1 MKIYKYIGVA
11 LMVLS
16 LGACKTDDLERD
28 IDALKDRV
36 TAMEAKVDRL
46 NESMNMI
53 RVALDGNKTIQ
64 SYTENEDGSYTLTLS
79 DGNTITLTQ
88 GKIGATDVYQEVSIS
103 TDGNWVIGGVETE
116 HRALAVDGEPGVTPQ
131 FRLTMESEG
140 KYYWEVSYDGELT
153 WEEVKSQQGTRVYA
167 SASGS
172 SSVAGPIASAAP
184 NATGDKFEIT
194 LTGRDTKYEI
204 PIVSGL
210 ACAIT
215 EPALEDGF
223 WIVPTNI
230 GATTPIDLKG
240 EAVLI
245 SAPEGWTVTASIDN
259 SNPTTLSVTPPNQD
273 GAEGIITLQVNK
285 GVYWAIDQIKVRSK
299 KVITSWYQEFLAGA
313 EIVVNDVTI
322 KKGSADNKVVING
335 EEVDLT
341 VDLIDTDNAEITA
354 DGLYFIGAGL
364 NVTYKNSQ
372 NKNKVLINDSPTG
385 EKPVVTCMN
394 TITLNGTSLICK
406 NVALKLNEN
415 ATYRF
420 LTINANNAPYVAF
433 DGCNLEVP
441 STATQNAFCYAST
454 AVAINSFTLHKSKIK
469 IDKLTEYNIIS
480 VGKDNFVNFNS
491 ISVENTI
498 FYGNNAST
506 FKLFGVNNS
515 NGTKAGI
522 GSLVLYNNTFI
533 NVHYHTAGLVN
544 GDISS
549 LKVEKN
555 IIFADNNTNS
565 VTIFRKR
572 GGAGSMDSGVDFSN
586 DPIVAVDG
594 GSLVDNIGYINFVNN
609 DGDPCYLKLWQ
620 GDIPPLENAKPI
632 QKLTESPFEFLDK
645 STGTYVLK
653 PKYQGYGATIE

>member
-116 HRALAVDGEPGVTPQ
+116 HRAVAVDGEPGVTPQ

-153 WEEVKSQQGTRVYA
+153 WEEVKNQQGTRVYA

-194 LTGRDTKYEI
+194 LTGSGTKYEI

-223 WIVPTNI
+223 WIVPTNT
-230 GATTPIDLKG
+230 GATTLIDLKG

-259 SNPTTLSVTPPNQD
+259 SNPITLSVTPPNQD

-299 KVITSWYQEFLAGA
+299 KVITSWKAEYEQGGFYIGDELVNSETYPTLANSGNLIENGGTITKSGVHFIKGGA
-313 EIVVNDVTI
+313 TITISSILEISGNEALVIVGDDPNNPPTVTFTG
-322 KKGSADNKVVING
+322 KNSYLRAGTQNLLCKNVKFVRDGMYLFHANKGSNVNKVIFEQCKIELKNNFASSNATASEPSVIH
-335 EEVDLT
+335 DFQFL
-341 VDLIDTDNAEITA
+341 
-354 DGLYFIGAGL
+354 
-364 NVTYKNSQ
+364 
-372 NKNKVLINDSPTG
+372 KNKVKFLGALSSGDIPACNFFYSTG
-385 EKPVVTCMN
+385 GQTVGNANISNNIFYSQSEGTRVRGQFFVVIGTAETTIKLENN
-394 TITLNGTSLICK
+394 TFCNYIQNSQGIKAKLTGDWSVRYNIFYSNISATTYNTSYLICALEGSTFPASNDAFES
-406 NVALKLNEN
+406 NVAYNAVEEN
-415 ATYRF
+415 ATAWNVFHGDSMKPSGDY
-420 LTINANNAPYVAF
+420 NA
-433 DGCNLEVP
+433 
-441 STATQNAFCYAST
+441 
-454 AVAINSFTLHKSKIK
+454 KIPQEEESPLQIVDWEK
-469 IDKLTEYNIIS
+469 GE
-480 VGKDNFVNFNS
+480 FV
-491 ISVENTI
+491 
-498 FYGNNAST
+498 
-506 FKLFGVNNS
+506 
-515 NGTKAGI
+515 
-522 GSLVLYNNTFI
+522 
-533 NVHYHTAGLVN
+533 
-544 GDISS
+544 S
-549 LKVEKN
+549 LK
-555 IIFADNNTNS
+555 A
-565 VTIFRKR
+565 
-572 GGAGSMDSGVDFSN
+572 
-586 DPIVAVDG
+586 
-594 GSLVDNIGYINFVNN
+594 
-609 DGDPCYLKLWQ
+609 
-620 GDIPPLENAKPI
+620 
-632 QKLTESPFEFLDK
+632 
-645 STGTYVLK
+645 
-653 PKYQGYGATIE
+653 GYGATIE

>member
-1 MKIYKYIGVA
+1 MKIYKYISVA
-11 LMVLS
+11 LMVLA

-194 LTGRDTKYEI
+194 LTGSDTKYEI

-215 EPALEDGF
+215 KPNPEDMENGY
-223 WIVPTNI
+223 WIVPTNT
-230 GATTPIDLKG
+230 GATTSIDLKG

-273 GAEGIITLQVNK
+273 EAEGIITLQVNK

-322 KKGSADNKVVING
+322 KKGSADDKVLINK
-335 EEVDLT
+335 EEVDLK
-341 VDLIDTDNAEITA
+341 VRLISDDNAEIA
-354 DGLYFIGAGL
+354 EDGLYFIGAGL
-364 NVTYKNSQ
+364 NVTYSNEGTG
-372 NKNKVLINDSPTG
+372 NKILINDSPTG
-385 EKPVVTCMN
+385 AKPVVTCN
-394 TITLNGTSLICK
+394 TIFLDGNSFVCK
-406 NVALKLNEN
+406 NVDLIAKDVINDSKTNPFLIINNQN
-415 ATYRF
+415 AR
-420 LTINANNAPYVAF
+420 YVAF
-433 DGCNLEVP
+433 DGCYLKILAKANQSMFLNTEGIVMESFSFCNSKMEVGRTGTYRILNMETDNLVTFPKVHVENSV
-441 STATQNAFCYAST
+441 FYAS
-454 AVAINSFTLHKSKIK
+454 ADAGNS
-469 IDKLTEYNIIS
+469 N
-480 VGKDNFVNFNS
+480 
-491 ISVENTI
+491 
-498 FYGNNAST
+498 
-506 FKLFGVNNS
+506 FKLVYVKNS
-515 NGTKAGI
+515 NPTNAGI
-522 GSLVLYNNTFI
+522 TSFILRNTTFI
-533 NVHYHTAGLVN
+533 NTHYLGQGIVS
-544 GDISS
+544 GDISEMI
-549 LKVEKN
+549 VENN
-555 IIFADNNTNS
+555 IIYADNNNNN
-565 VTIFRKR
+565 VTVFRRR
-572 GGAGSMDSGVDFSN
+572 GGGSFSGT
-586 DPIVAVDG
+586 
-594 GSLVDNIGYINFVNN
+594 SLESESGNIVDNIGYIEGTFNFN
-609 DGDPCYLKLWQ
+609 LWQ
-620 GDIPPLENAKPI
+620 GNPPLENAEKI
-632 QKLTESPFEFLDK
+632 QKLDASPFKSLDK
-645 STGTYVLK
+645 LTGTYVLK
-653 PKYQGYGATIE
+653 PEYQGYGAAIE

>member
-88 GKIGATDVYQEVSIS
+88 GKTGATDVYQEVSIS

-184 NATGDKFEIT
+184 NATEDKFEIT
-194 LTGRDTKYEI
+194 LTGSGTKYEI

-210 ACAIT
+210 ACDIK
-215 EPALEDGF
+215 EPALKDGF
-223 WIVPTNI
+223 WIVPTNT

-259 SNPTTLSVTPPNQD
+259 STTLSVTPPNQN

-313 EIVVNDVTI
+313 EIGVNDVTI
-322 KKGSADNKVVING
+322 KKGSADNKVVINK
-335 EEVDLT
+335 EEVDLK
-341 VDLIDTDNAEITA
+341 VRLISDDNAEIA
-354 DGLYFIGAGL
+354 EDGLYFIEAGL
-364 NVTYKNSQ
+364 NVTYSNEGTG
-372 NKNKVLINDSPTG
+372 NKILINDSPTG
-385 EKPVVTCMN
+385 AKPVVTCSN
-394 TITLNGTSLICK
+394 TMKLNGTNLVCK
-406 NVALKLNEN
+406 NIALISPVSEK
-415 ATYRF
+415 F
-420 LTINANNAPYVAF
+420 LTIETANAPFVAF
-433 DGCNLEVP
+433 DGCNLRIP
-441 STATQNAFCYAST
+441 SNATQNSFLNTTGIVMDSFSFC
-454 AVAINSFTLHKSKIK
+454 NSKMIVDRTGTYRILNIGSGSDIFFPNVKI
-469 IDKLTEYNIIS
+469 E
-480 VGKDNFVNFNS
+480 NS
-491 ISVENTI
+491 IFSSAGNT
-498 FYGNNAST
+498 A
-506 FKLFGVNNS
+506 FKLLYVPDASS
-515 NGTKAGI
+515 NVGI
-522 GSLVLYNNTFI
+522 KSLVMRYTTFI
-533 NVHYHTAGLVN
+533 NLHYMAAGFIN
-544 GDISS
+544 GDISQIDMENNLIYS
-549 LKVEKN
+549 GNNEDKN
-555 IIFADNNTNS
+555 
-565 VTIFRKR
+565 VTVFRKR
-572 GGAGSMDSGVDFSN
+572 GNPKDAFDGNGKGSIKNNKGYVSGGKSLTSWFGGVS
-586 DPIVAVDG
+586 PISKESSEEFDQLDA
-594 GSLVDNIGYINFVNN
+594 
-609 DGDPCYLKLWQ
+609 
-620 GDIPPLENAKPI
+620 
-632 QKLTESPFEFLDK
+632 SPFESLEE

-653 PKYQGYGATIE
+653 PKYQGYGATIK

>member
-88 GKIGATDVYQEVSIS
+88 GEKGATDVYQEVSIS

-116 HRALAVDGEPGVTPQ
+116 HRAVAVDGEPGVTPQ

-140 KYYWEVSYDGELT
+140 KYYWEVSYDGKLT

-184 NATGDKFEIT
+184 NATEDKFEIT
-194 LTGRDTKYEI
+194 LTGSGTKYEI
-204 PIVSGL
+204 PIVSDL
-210 ACAIT
+210 ACDIK
-215 EPALEDGF
+215 EPNPEDMENGY
-223 WIVPTNI
+223 WIVPTNT
-230 GATTPIDLKG
+230 GATTSIDLKG

-245 SAPEGWTVTASIDN
+245 SAPEGWTVTAEIGN
-259 SNPTTLSVTPPNQD
+259 GTLTIIPPAQD

-313 EIVVNDVTI
+313 EIVVNDVKI

-335 EEVDLT
+335 KEVDLT

-354 DGLYFIGAGL
+354 DGLYFIEAGL
-364 NVTYKNSQ
+364 DVAYSNTGTG
-372 NKNKVLINDSPTG
+372 NKILINDSPTG
-385 EKPVVTCMN
+385 EKPVVTCSN
-394 TITLNGTSLICK
+394 SIKLNGTSLVCK
-406 NVALKLNEN
+406 NVALVSPISNK
-415 ATYRF
+415 F
-420 LTINANNAPYVAF
+420 LEITDNNAPYVAF
-433 DGCNLEVP
+433 DGCNFEVP
-441 STATQNAFCYAST
+441 STATQN
-454 AVAINSFTLHKSKIK
+454 SFLNTLGI
-469 IDKLTEYNIIS
+469 
-480 VGKDNFVNFNS
+480 VMDNFSFCNSKMIIERTGTYRILNIGSGSDIIFPNVKIENS
-491 ISVENTI
+491 IFSSVDNKD
-498 FYGNNAST
+498 
-506 FKLFGVNNS
+506 FKLLYVPDASS
-515 NGTKAGI
+515 NVGI
-522 GSLVLYNNTFI
+522 KSLVLCYTTFI
-533 NVHYHTAGLVN
+533 NLHYKAAGFIN
-544 GDISS
+544 GDIF
-549 LKVEKN
+549 KMIVTNN
-555 IIFADNNTNS
+555 IIYADNNTTN
-565 VTIFRKR
+565 VTVFRRR
-572 GGAGSMDSGVDFSN
+572 GNLSDAFDGNGKGSIKNNKGYVSGGKSLTSWFGGVS
-586 DPIVAVDG
+586 PISKESSEEFDQLDA
-594 GSLVDNIGYINFVNN
+594 
-609 DGDPCYLKLWQ
+609 
-620 GDIPPLENAKPI
+620 
-632 QKLTESPFEFLDK
+632 SPFKTFNT

-653 PKYQGYGATIE
+653 PEYQGYGATIE

>member
-64 SYTENEDGSYTLTLS
+64 SYTENEDESYTLTLS

-194 LTGRDTKYEI
+194 LTSNGTKYEI

-215 EPALEDGF
+215 KPNPEDMENGY
-223 WIVPTNI
+223 WIVPTNT
-230 GATTPIDLKG
+230 GATTSIDLKG

-245 SAPEGWTVTASIDN
+245 SAPEGWTVTASIDHF
-259 SNPTTLSVTPPNQD
+259 NPTTLSVTPPNQD
-273 GAEGIITLQVNK
+273 EAEGVIILQVNK

-299 KVITSWYQEFLAGA
+299 KVITSWKAEYEQGGFYIGNELVNSETYPTLANEGNLIEDGGTISNSGVHFIKGGA
-313 EIVVNDVTI
+313 NISISSILTTNGNYPLVIVGDDPNNPPTVTFS
-322 KKGSADNKVVING
+322 G
-335 EEVDLT
+335 
-341 VDLIDTDNAEITA
+341 
-354 DGLYFIGAGL
+354 GAL
-364 NVTYKNSQ
+364 LRAI
-372 NKNKVLINDSPTG
+372 NKNL
-385 EKPVVTCMN
+385 
-394 TITLNGTSLICK
+394 LCK
-406 NVALKLNEN
+406 NVKLVREGSYLFHVN
-415 ATYRF
+415 T
-420 LTINANNAPYVAF
+420 NANVDKVIFDQCEMELNTSFAYTSSTTTGEIRDFQFVNNKVRF
-433 DGCNLEVP
+433 DGAAKPVKE
-441 STATQNAFCYAST
+441 
-454 AVAINSFTLHKSKIK
+454 
-469 IDKLTEYNIIS
+469 S
-480 VGKDNFVNFNS
+480 VNFVSFGTKMK
-491 ISVENTI
+491 ISNANISNNI
-498 FYGNNAST
+498 FYS
-506 FKLFGVNNS
+506 KS
-515 NGTKAGI
+515 NDTGAAGQFFTVAETTI
-522 GSLVLYNNTFI
+522 
-533 NVHYHTAGLVN
+533 
-544 GDISS
+544 
-549 LKVEKN
+549 KVEKN
-555 IIFADNNTNS
+555 TFCNYIQNGQGIKAKLTGKWSVQYNIFYSEMNFDSFEYDTDKIIKNTSYLIYALADSEFPASFEPN
-565 VTIFRKR
+565 
-572 GGAGSMDSGVDFSN
+572 
-586 DPIVAVDG
+586 VAYNAVE
-594 GSLVDNIGYINFVNN
+594 
-609 DGDPCYLKLWQ
+609 
-620 GDIPPLENAKPI
+620 ENATVWNVFTTSSMKPSGDYNARI
-632 QKLTESPFEFLDK
+632 PQEEESPLQIVDWEKGEFV
-645 STGTYVLK
+645 SLK
-653 PKYQGYGATIE
+653 AGYGAAIE

>member
-11 LMVLS
+11 LMVLA

-88 GKIGATDVYQEVSIS
+88 GKIGTIDEYQEVSIS
-103 TDGNWVIGGVETE
+103 SNGNWVIGGVETK
-116 HRALAVDGEPGVTPQ
+116 HHAVAADGEPGVTPQ
-131 FRLTMESEG
+131 FRLAMESEG

-153 WEEVKSQQGTRVYA
+153 WEEVKNQQGTRVYA

-215 EPALEDGF
+215 DPNPENMENGY
-223 WIVPTNI
+223 WIVPTNT
-230 GATTPIDLKG
+230 GATTSIDLKG

-273 GAEGIITLQVNK
+273 GVEGIITLQVNK

-322 KKGSADNKVVING
+322 KKGSADDKVLIN
-335 EEVDLT
+335 EKEVDLK
-341 VDLIDTDNAEITA
+341 VSLISDDNAEIA
-354 DGLYFIGAGL
+354 EDGLYFIGAGL

-385 EKPVVTCMN
+385 EKPVVTCTN

-420 LTINANNAPYVAF
+420 LTINTNNAPYVAF

-469 IDKLTEYNIIS
+469 IDKSTEYNIIS

-506 FKLFGVNNS
+506 FKLFGVNNG
-515 NGTKAGI
+515 NTTNAGI
-522 GSLVLYNNTFI
+522 GSLVLRNTTFL
-533 NVHYHTAGLVN
+533 NMHYAGYGIVN
-544 GDISS
+544 GDISTMIV
-549 LKVEKN
+549 KNN
-555 IIFADNNTNS
+555 IIYADNNNNN
-565 VTIFRKR
+565 VTVFRKR
-572 GGAGSMDSGVDFSN
+572 GNSSASLQATDGE
-586 DPIVAVDG
+586 VAY
-594 GSLVDNIGYINFVNN
+594 NIGYII
-609 DGDPCYLKLWQ
+609 GDFYLNLWQ
-620 GDIPPLENAKPI
+620 GDTPPLENAEKI
-632 QKLTESPFEFLDK
+632 QKLDASPFESLDK

-653 PKYQGYGATIE
+653 PEYQGYGAAIE

>member
-28 IDALKDRV
+28 IDALKDRI

-88 GKIGATDVYQEVSIS
+88 GEIGATDVYQEVSIS
-103 TDGNWVIGGVETE
+103 SNGNWVIGGVETE
-116 HRALAVDGEPGVTPQ
+116 HRAVAADGEPGVTPK
-131 FRLTMESEG
+131 FRLAMESEG

-184 NATGDKFEIT
+184 NVTGDKFEIT
-194 LTGRDTKYEI
+194 LTSNGTKYEI

-223 WIVPTNI
+223 WIVPTNT
-230 GATTPIDLKG
+230 GETTPIDLKG

-299 KVITSWYQEFLAGA
+299 KVITSWKAEYEQGGFYIGNELVNSETYPTLANDGNLIENGGTILKSGVHFIAGGA
-313 EIVVNDVTI
+313 NISISSNLTTTEAPLVIVGDDPN
-322 KKGSADNKVVING
+322 N
-335 EEVDLT
+335 
-341 VDLIDTDNAEITA
+341 
-354 DGLYFIGAGL
+354 
-364 NVTYKNSQ
+364 
-372 NKNKVLINDSPTG
+372 P
-385 EKPVVTCMN
+385 P
-394 TITLNGTSLICK
+394 TITLGGYFLSSENLLCK
-406 NVALKLNEN
+406 NVKLVRTGKYMFNVNNDVNKVIFDQCEIELSGSFGYSTN
-415 ATYRF
+415 SY
-420 LTINANNAPYVAF
+420 TIVDFQFVNNKVKFTETA
-433 DGCNLEVP
+433 GNL
-441 STATQNAFCYAST
+441 A
-454 AVAINSFTLHKSKIK
+454 
-469 IDKLTEYNIIS
+469 
-480 VGKDNFVNFNS
+480 GGMNFVNFANVKITNAN
-491 ISVENTI
+491 ISNNI
-498 FYGNNAST
+498 FYSKSDDTSARGQFFTVKETAI
-506 FKLFGVNNS
+506 KLE
-515 NGTKAGI
+515 
-522 GSLVLYNNTFI
+522 NNTFCNYI
-533 NVHYHTAGLVN
+533 QNPQGIKAKLT
-544 GDISS
+544 GDWSVRYNIFYSNISVAS
-549 LKVEKN
+549 
-555 IIFADNNTNS
+555 NNTAYL
-565 VTIFRKR
+565 IW
-572 GGAGSMDSGVDFSN
+572 ALEGSTFPASN
-586 DPIVAVDG
+586 DAFESNVAYNAVE
-594 GSLVDNIGYINFVNN
+594 
-609 DGDPCYLKLWQ
+609 
-620 GDIPPLENAKPI
+620 ENATVWNVFYFSTSSGTSSEIPDGYDLKSRIP
-632 QKLTESPFEFLDK
+632 QEEESPLQIVDWENGKFVSSK
-645 STGTYVLK
+645 A
-653 PKYQGYGATIE
+653 GYGATIE

>member
-11 LMVLS
+11 LMVLA

-64 SYTENEDGSYTLTLS
+64 NYTENEDGSYTLTLS

-88 GKIGATDVYQEVSIS
+88 GKIGTIDEYQEVSIS
-103 TDGNWVIGGVETE
+103 SNGNWVIGGVETK
-116 HRALAVDGEPGVTPQ
+116 HHAVAADGEPGVTPQ
-131 FRLTMESEG
+131 FRLAMESEG

-153 WEEVKSQQGTRVYA
+153 WEEVKNQQGTRVYA

-215 EPALEDGF
+215 EPTLEEGF
-223 WIVPTNI
+223 WIVSTNT
-230 GATTPIDLKG
+230 GATTSIDLKG

-322 KKGSADNKVVING
+322 KKGSADDKVLINE

-341 VDLIDTDNAEITA
+341 VTSITTGNNTGITA
-354 DGLYFIGAGL
+354 DGLYFIEAGL
-364 NVTYKNSQ
+364 DVAYSNTGTG
-372 NKNKVLINDSPTG
+372 NKILINDSPTG
-385 EKPVVTCMN
+385 VKPVVTCSN
-394 TITLNGTSLICK
+394 SIKLNGTSLVCK
-406 NVALKLNEN
+406 NVALVSPISNK
-415 ATYRF
+415 F
-420 LTINANNAPYVAF
+420 LEITDNNAPYVAF
-433 DGCNLEVP
+433 DGCNFEVP
-441 STATQNAFCYAST
+441 STATQN
-454 AVAINSFTLHKSKIK
+454 SFLNTLGI
-469 IDKLTEYNIIS
+469 
-480 VGKDNFVNFNS
+480 VMDNFSFCNSKMIIERTGTYRILNIGSGSDIIFPNVKIENS
-491 ISVENTI
+491 IFSSVDNKD
-498 FYGNNAST
+498 
-506 FKLFGVNNS
+506 FKLLYVPDASS
-515 NGTKAGI
+515 NVGI
-522 GSLVLYNNTFI
+522 KSLVLCYTTFI
-533 NVHYHTAGLVN
+533 NLHYKAAGFIN
-544 GDISS
+544 GDIF
-549 LKVEKN
+549 KMIVTNN
-555 IIFADNNTNS
+555 IIYADNNTTN
-565 VTIFRKR
+565 VTVFRRR
-572 GGAGSMDSGVDFSN
+572 GNLSDAFDGTGNGSIIN
-586 DPIVAVDG
+586 
-594 GSLVDNIGYINFVNN
+594 NIGYISGGSTLVSWFGGVS
-609 DGDPCYLKLWQ
+609 
-620 GDIPPLENAKPI
+620 PI
-632 QKLTESPFEFLDK
+632 SKESSEEFDQLDASPFESLDK

-653 PKYQGYGATIE
+653 PEYQGYGATIE

>member
-88 GKIGATDVYQEVSIS
+88 GEIGATDVYQEVSIS

-116 HRALAVDGEPGVTPQ
+116 HRAVAVDGVPGVTPQ

-140 KYYWEVSYDGELT
+140 KYYWEVSYGGELT

-172 SSVAGPIASAAP
+172 SSVAGPIASAVP

-194 LTGRDTKYEI
+194 LTGSGTKYEI

-215 EPALEDGF
+215 DPTDMKEGF
-223 WIVPTNI
+223 WIVPTGN
-230 GATTPIDLKG
+230 GATTNVNLQGD
-240 EAVLI
+240 AVLVN
-245 SAPEGWTVTASIDN
+245 APEGWTVTAAIGN
-259 SNPTTLSVTPPNQD
+259 STLTVTPPNQD
-273 GAEGIITLQVNK
+273 GVEATITLQVHK
-285 GVYWAIDQIKVRSK
+285 GLHWAVDQIKVRSK
-299 KVITSWYQEFLAGA
+299 KVITSWYQEFLAGG

-335 EEVDLT
+335 GEEVDLNVT
-341 VDLIDTDNAEITA
+341 SITANNTEIAA

-364 NVTYKNSQ
+364 NVTYKNTNVG
-372 NKNKVLINDSPTG
+372 NKILINDSPTG
-385 EKPVVTCMN
+385 EKPVVTCSN
-394 TITLNGTSLICK
+394 SITLNGTSLVCK
-406 NVALKLNEN
+406 NVALVSPIS
-415 ATYRF
+415 YRF
-420 LTINANNAPYVAF
+420 LEITDNNAPYVAF
-433 DGCNLEVP
+433 DGCNFEVP
-441 STATQNAFCYAST
+441 STATQNSFLNTSGKVMDNFSFC
-454 AVAINSFTLHKSKIK
+454 NSKMIIERTETYRILNIGSGSDITFPKVKIK
-469 IDKLTEYNIIS
+469 
-480 VGKDNFVNFNS
+480 NS
-491 ISVENTI
+491 IFSSD
-498 FYGNNAST
+498 GNKA
-506 FKLFGVNNS
+506 FKLLYVPDNS
-515 NGTKAGI
+515 SKVGI
-522 GSLVLYNNTFI
+522 DLLEMFKTTFI
-533 NVHYHTAGLVN
+533 NLHYMAAGFIN
-544 GDISS
+544 GDISQIYMENNLIYS
-549 LKVEKN
+549 
-555 IIFADNNTNS
+555 DNNADKN
-565 VTIFRKR
+565 VTVFRKR
-572 GGAGSMDSGVDFSN
+572 GNPKDAFDGNGKGSIKNNKGYVSGGKSLTSWFGGVS
-586 DPIVAVDG
+586 PISKESSEEFDQLDA
-594 GSLVDNIGYINFVNN
+594 
-609 DGDPCYLKLWQ
+609 
-620 GDIPPLENAKPI
+620 
-632 QKLTESPFEFLDK
+632 SPFKSLDK

-653 PKYQGYGATIE
+653 PEYQGYGATIE

>member
-11 LMVLS
+11 LMVLA

-88 GKIGATDVYQEVSIS
+88 GKIGTIDEYQEVSIS
-103 TDGNWVIGGVETE
+103 SNGNWVIGGVETE
-116 HRALAVDGEPGVTPQ
+116 RRAVAANGEPGVTPQ
-131 FRLTMESEG
+131 FRLAMESEG
-140 KYYWEVSYDGELT
+140 KYYWEVSYDGKLT
-153 WEEVKSQQGTRVYA
+153 WEEVKNQQGTRVYA

-194 LTGRDTKYEI
+194 LTGSDTKYEI

-215 EPALEDGF
+215 EPNPEDMENGY
-223 WIVPTNI
+223 WIVPTNT
-230 GATTPIDLKG
+230 GATTSIDLKG

-322 KKGSADNKVVING
+322 KKGSAD
-335 EEVDLT
+335 D
-341 VDLIDTDNAEITA
+341 
-354 DGLYFIGAGL
+354 
-364 NVTYKNSQ
+364 
-372 NKNKVLINDSPTG
+372 KVLINEP
-385 EKPVVTCMN
+385 
-394 TITLNGTSLICK
+394 
-406 NVALKLNEN
+406 
-415 ATYRF
+415 
-420 LTINANNAPYVAF
+420 
-433 DGCNLEVP
+433 
-441 STATQNAFCYAST
+441 
-454 AVAINSFTLHKSKIK
+454 
-469 IDKLTEYNIIS
+469 
-480 VGKDNFVNFNS
+480 
-491 ISVENTI
+491 
-498 FYGNNAST
+498 
-506 FKLFGVNNS
+506 
-515 NGTKAGI
+515 
-522 GSLVLYNNTFI
+522 
-533 NVHYHTAGLVN
+533 
-544 GDISS
+544 
-549 LKVEKN
+549 
-555 IIFADNNTNS
+555 
-565 VTIFRKR
+565 
-572 GGAGSMDSGVDFSN
+572 
-586 DPIVAVDG
+586 
-594 GSLVDNIGYINFVNN
+594 
-609 DGDPCYLKLWQ
+609 
-620 GDIPPLENAKPI
+620 
-632 QKLTESPFEFLDK
+632 
-645 STGTYVLK
+645 
-653 PKYQGYGATIE
+653 

>member
-116 HRALAVDGEPGVTPQ
+116 HRAVAVDGVPGVTPQ

-194 LTGRDTKYEI
+194 LTGGDTKYEI

-215 EPALEDGF
+215 EPNPEDGF
-223 WIVPTNI
+223 WIVPTNT

-299 KVITSWYQEFLAGA
+299 KVITSWKA
-313 EIVVNDVTI
+313 EYEQ
-322 KKGSADNKVVING
+322 GG
-335 EEVDLT
+335 F
-341 VDLIDTDNAEITA
+341 
-354 DGLYFIGAGL
+354 YIG
-364 NVTYKNSQ
+364 
-372 NKNKVLINDSPTG
+372 
-385 EKPVVTCMN
+385 
-394 TITLNGTSLICK
+394 
-406 NVALKLNEN
+406 NE
-415 ATYRF
+415 
-420 LTINANNAPYVAF
+420 
-433 DGCNLEVP
+433 
-441 STATQNAFCYAST
+441 
-454 AVAINSFTLHKSKIK
+454 
-469 IDKLTEYNIIS
+469 
-480 VGKDNFVNFNS
+480 
-491 ISVENTI
+491 
-498 FYGNNAST
+498 
-506 FKLFGVNNS
+506 
-515 NGTKAGI
+515 
-522 GSLVLYNNTFI
+522 
-533 NVHYHTAGLVN
+533 LVN
-544 GDISS
+544 SETYPTLANEGNLIEDGGTIS
-549 LKVEKN
+549 N
-555 IIFADNNTNS
+555 
-565 VTIFRKR
+565 
-572 GGAGSMDSGVDFSN
+572 SGVHF
-586 DPIVAVDG
+586 IAG
-594 GSLVDNIGYINFVNN
+594 
-609 DGDPCYLKLWQ
+609 
-620 GDIPPLENAKPI
+620 
-632 QKLTESPFEFLDK
+632 
-645 STGTYVLK
+645 
-653 PKYQGYGATIE
+653 GATIEVSEKLVTGEANCLVLVGNDPNNPSTILFKDVYLENHVQNLLFKNIKLVRDGVSEAYLLKLETPMNKAIFDNCEIQLAAGFIYGGKEVAVNTIQLRGNKVKFINSESDISKPKTNVNFCNVKNLTLTNLEITNNVFWTVSQSGDIAAANGQFVTLKKGDNMVIKNNTFCNYFQNPQGITTILTSQFSLRNNIFYNDGFGVASNLINAQETSQFPESYDAFELNVAYNETGDGKKTSKWNICKSGSTLPSPDYSKVITPEEQSPLQIVDWEKGEFVSLKAGYGAAIE

>member
-1 MKIYKYIGVA
+1 MYIMKIYKYIGVA
-11 LMVLS
+11 LMVLA

-88 GKIGATDVYQEVSIS
+88 GKIGTIDEYQEVSIS
-103 TDGNWVIGGVETE
+103 SNGNWVIGGVETK
-116 HRALAVDGEPGVTPQ
+116 HHAVAADGEPGVTPQ
-131 FRLTMESEG
+131 FRLAMESEG

-153 WEEVKSQQGTRVYA
+153 WEEVKNQQGTRVYA

-215 EPALEDGF
+215 DPNPENMENGY
-223 WIVPTNI
+223 WIVPTNT
-230 GATTPIDLKG
+230 GATTSIDLKG

-273 GAEGIITLQVNK
+273 GVEGIITLQVNK

-322 KKGSADNKVVING
+322 KKGSADDKVLIN
-335 EEVDLT
+335 EKEVDLK
-341 VDLIDTDNAEITA
+341 VSLISDDNAEIA
-354 DGLYFIGAGL
+354 EDGLYFIGAGL

-385 EKPVVTCMN
+385 EKPVVTCTN

-420 LTINANNAPYVAF
+420 LTINTNNAPYVAF

-469 IDKLTEYNIIS
+469 IDKSTEYNIIS

-506 FKLFGVNNS
+506 FKLFGVNNG
-515 NGTKAGI
+515 NTTNAGI
-522 GSLVLYNNTFI
+522 GSLVLRNTTFL
-533 NVHYHTAGLVN
+533 NMHYAGYGIVN
-544 GDISS
+544 GDISTMIV
-549 LKVEKN
+549 KNN
-555 IIFADNNTNS
+555 IIYADNNNNN
-565 VTIFRKR
+565 VTVFRKR
-572 GGAGSMDSGVDFSN
+572 GNSSASLQATDGE
-586 DPIVAVDG
+586 VA
-594 GSLVDNIGYINFVNN
+594 DNIGYII
-609 DGDPCYLKLWQ
+609 GDF
-620 GDIPPLENAKPI
+620 I
-632 QKLTESPFEFLDK
+632 
-645 STGTYVLK
+645 
-653 PKYQGYGATIE
+653 

>member
-153 WEEVKSQQGTRVYA
+153 WEEVKNQQGARVYA

-172 SSVAGPIASAAP
+172 SSVAGPIASAVP

-194 LTGRDTKYEI
+194 LTGSGTKYEI
-204 PIVSGL
+204 PIVPGL
-210 ACAIT
+210 ACDIK
-215 EPALEDGF
+215 EPNPEDMENGY
-223 WIVPTNI
+223 WIVPTNT
-230 GATTPIDLKG
+230 GATTSIDLKG

-245 SAPEGWTVTASIDN
+245 SAPEGWTVTAEIDN

-299 KVITSWYQEFLAGA
+299 KVITSWKAEYEQGGFYIGNELVNSETYPTLANEGNLIEDGGTISNSGVHFIAGGA
-313 EIVVNDVTI
+313 NISISSILATTGDAPLVIVGDDPNNPPTVTFTGNNSYLRAGTQNLLC
-322 KKGSADNKVVING
+322 KNVKFVRDGMYLFHANKGSKVNKVIFEQCKIELKNNFASSNATASDPSVIH
-335 EEVDLT
+335 DFQFL
-341 VDLIDTDNAEITA
+341 
-354 DGLYFIGAGL
+354 
-364 NVTYKNSQ
+364 
-372 NKNKVLINDSPTG
+372 KNKVKFLGALSSGDIPACNFFYSTG
-385 EKPVVTCMN
+385 GQTVGNANISNNIFYSQSEDTRVRGQFFVVIGTAETTIKLENN
-394 TITLNGTSLICK
+394 TFCNYIQNSQGIKAKLTGDWSVRYNIFYSNISATTYNTSYLICALEGSTFPASNDAFES
-406 NVALKLNEN
+406 NVAYNAVEEN
-415 ATYRF
+415 ATAWNVF
-420 LTINANNAPYVAF
+420 HG
-433 DGCNLEVP
+433 DSMKP
-441 STATQNAFCYAST
+441 S
-454 AVAINSFTLHKSKIK
+454 
-469 IDKLTEYNIIS
+469 
-480 VGKDNFVNFNS
+480 
-491 ISVENTI
+491 
-498 FYGNNAST
+498 
-506 FKLFGVNNS
+506 
-515 NGTKAGI
+515 
-522 GSLVLYNNTFI
+522 
-533 NVHYHTAGLVN
+533 
-544 GDISS
+544 GD
-549 LKVEKN
+549 
-555 IIFADNNTNS
+555 
-565 VTIFRKR
+565 
-572 GGAGSMDSGVDFSN
+572 
-586 DPIVAVDG
+586 
-594 GSLVDNIGYINFVNN
+594 Y
-609 DGDPCYLKLWQ
+609 
-620 GDIPPLENAKPI
+620 NAKIP
-632 QKLTESPFEFLDK
+632 QEEESPLQIVDWKNGKFVSSK
-645 STGTYVLK
+645 A
-653 PKYQGYGATIE
+653 GYGATIE

>member
-88 GKIGATDVYQEVSIS
+88 GEIGATDVYQEVSIS

-116 HRALAVDGEPGVTPQ
+116 HRAVAVDGVPGVTPQ

-172 SSVAGPIASAAP
+172 SSVAGPIASAVP

-194 LTGRDTKYEI
+194 LTGSGTKYEI

-210 ACAIT
+210 ACAIKKL
-215 EPALEDGF
+215 ALEDGF

-230 GATTPIDLKG
+230 EATTPIDLKG

-259 SNPTTLSVTPPNQD
+259 STLSVTPPNQD

-285 GVYWAIDQIKVRSK
+285 GIYWAIDQIKVRSK
-299 KVITSWYQEFLAGA
+299 RVITSLKAEYELGDGFYIGDELVSKETYPGGTLIENGGTISNSGVHFIKGGA
-313 EIVVNDVTI
+313 NISISSILTTNGNYPLVIVGDDPNNPPTVTFS
-322 KKGSADNKVVING
+322 G
-335 EEVDLT
+335 
-341 VDLIDTDNAEITA
+341 
-354 DGLYFIGAGL
+354 GAL
-364 NVTYKNSQ
+364 LRAI
-372 NKNKVLINDSPTG
+372 NKNL
-385 EKPVVTCMN
+385 
-394 TITLNGTSLICK
+394 LCK
-406 NVALKLNEN
+406 NVKLVREGSYLFHVN
-415 ATYRF
+415 T
-420 LTINANNAPYVAF
+420 NANVDKVIFDQCEMELNTSFAYTSSTTTGEIRDFQFVNNKVRF
-433 DGCNLEVP
+433 DGAAKPVKE
-441 STATQNAFCYAST
+441 
-454 AVAINSFTLHKSKIK
+454 
-469 IDKLTEYNIIS
+469 S
-480 VGKDNFVNFNS
+480 VNFVSFGTKMK
-491 ISVENTI
+491 ISNANISNNI
-498 FYGNNAST
+498 FYS
-506 FKLFGVNNS
+506 KS
-515 NGTKAGI
+515 NDTGAAGQFFTVAETTI
-522 GSLVLYNNTFI
+522 
-533 NVHYHTAGLVN
+533 
-544 GDISS
+544 
-549 LKVEKN
+549 KVEKN
-555 IIFADNNTNS
+555 TFCNYIQNGQGIKAKLTGKWSVQYNIFYSEMNFDSFEYDTDKIIKNTSYLIYALADSEFPASFEPN
-565 VTIFRKR
+565 
-572 GGAGSMDSGVDFSN
+572 
-586 DPIVAVDG
+586 VAYNAVE
-594 GSLVDNIGYINFVNN
+594 
-609 DGDPCYLKLWQ
+609 
-620 GDIPPLENAKPI
+620 ENATVWNVFTTSSMKPSGDYNARI
-632 QKLTESPFEFLDK
+632 PQEEESPLQIVDWEKGEFV
-645 STGTYVLK
+645 SLK
-653 PKYQGYGATIE
+653 AGYGAAIE

>member
-88 GKIGATDVYQEVSIS
+88 GEIGATDVYQEVSIS

-140 KYYWEVSYDGELT
+140 KYYWEVSYDVSKLT
-153 WEEVKSQQGTRVYA
+153 WEEVKNQQGTRVYA

-194 LTGRDTKYEI
+194 LTGSDTKYEI

-215 EPALEDGF
+215 EPTLEEGF
-223 WIVPTNI
+223 WIVPTT
-230 GATTPIDLKG
+230 GETTSIDLKG

-245 SAPEGWTVTASIDN
+245 SAPEGWTVTALIDN

-364 NVTYKNSQ
+364 NVTYSNEGTG
-372 NKNKVLINDSPTG
+372 NKILINDSPTG
-385 EKPVVTCMN
+385 AKPVVTCN
-394 TITLNGTSLICK
+394 TIFLDGNSFVCK
-406 NVALKLNEN
+406 NVDLIAKDVINDSKTNPFLIINNQN
-415 ATYRF
+415 AR
-420 LTINANNAPYVAF
+420 YVAF
-433 DGCNLEVP
+433 DGCYLKILAKANQSMFLNTEGIVMESFSFCNSKMEVGRTGTYRILNMETDNLVTFPKVHVENSV
-441 STATQNAFCYAST
+441 FYAS
-454 AVAINSFTLHKSKIK
+454 ADAGNS
-469 IDKLTEYNIIS
+469 N
-480 VGKDNFVNFNS
+480 
-491 ISVENTI
+491 
-498 FYGNNAST
+498 
-506 FKLFGVNNS
+506 FKLVYVKNS
-515 NGTKAGI
+515 NSTNAGI
-522 GSLVLYNNTFI
+522 TSFILRNTTFI
-533 NVHYHTAGLVN
+533 NTHYLGQGIVS
-544 GDISS
+544 GDISEMI
-549 LKVEKN
+549 VENN
-555 IIFADNNTNS
+555 IIYADNNNN
-565 VTIFRKR
+565 VTVFRRR
-572 GGAGSMDSGVDFSN
+572 GGGSFSGT
-586 DPIVAVDG
+586 
-594 GSLVDNIGYINFVNN
+594 SLESESGNIVDNIGYIEGTFNLN
-609 DGDPCYLKLWQ
+609 LWQ
-620 GDIPPLENAKPI
+620 GNTPPLENAEKI
-632 QKLTESPFEFLDK
+632 QKLDASPFKSLDK
-645 STGTYVLK
+645 STGTYILK
-653 PKYQGYGATIE
+653 PEYQGYGAAIE

>member
-64 SYTENEDGSYTLTLS
+64 CYTENEDRSYTLTLS

-88 GKIGATDVYQEVSIS
+88 GEIGATDVYQEVSIS

-116 HRALAVDGEPGVTPQ
+116 HRAVAVDGVPGVTPQ

-172 SSVAGPIASAAP
+172 SSVAGPIASAVP

-194 LTGRDTKYEI
+194 LTGSGTKYEI

-223 WIVPTNI
+223 WIVPTST

-299 KVITSWYQEFLAGA
+299 KVITSWHQEFLAGA

-335 EEVDLT
+335 EEVDLI

-364 NVTYKNSQ
+364 NVTYSNEGTG
-372 NKNKVLINDSPTG
+372 NKILINDSPTG
-385 EKPVVTCMN
+385 AKPVVTCN
-394 TITLNGTSLICK
+394 TIFLDGNSFVCK
-406 NVALKLNEN
+406 NVDLIAKDVVNDSKTNPFLIINNQN
-415 ATYRF
+415 AR
-420 LTINANNAPYVAF
+420 YVAF
-433 DGCNLEVP
+433 DGCYLKILAKANQSMFLNTEGIVMESFSFCNSKMEVGRTGTYRILNMETDNLVTFPKVHVENSV
-441 STATQNAFCYAST
+441 FYAS
-454 AVAINSFTLHKSKIK
+454 ADAGNS
-469 IDKLTEYNIIS
+469 N
-480 VGKDNFVNFNS
+480 
-491 ISVENTI
+491 
-498 FYGNNAST
+498 
-506 FKLFGVNNS
+506 FKLVYVKNS
-515 NGTKAGI
+515 NPTNAGI
-522 GSLVLYNNTFI
+522 TSFILRNTTFI
-533 NVHYHTAGLVN
+533 NTHYLGQGIVS
-544 GDISS
+544 GDISTMIV
-549 LKVEKN
+549 KNN
-555 IIFADNNTNS
+555 IIYADNNNNN
-565 VTIFRKR
+565 VTVFRKR
-572 GGAGSMDSGVDFSN
+572 GNSSALLTATDGE
-586 DPIVAVDG
+586 VA
-594 GSLVDNIGYINFVNN
+594 DNIGYIK
-609 DGDPCYLKLWQ
+609 GDFYLNLWQ
-620 GDIPPLENAKPI
+620 GNTPPLENAEKI
-632 QKLTESPFEFLDK
+632 QKLDASPFETLDK

-653 PKYQGYGATIE
+653 PEYQGYGAAIE

>member
-194 LTGRDTKYEI
+194 LTGSGTKYEI

-223 WIVPTNI
+223 WIVPTNT

-299 KVITSWYQEFLAGA
+299 KVITSWKAEYEQGGFYIGNELVNSETYPTLANEGSLI
-313 EIVVNDVTI
+313 EDGGTISNSGVHFIKGGVNI
-322 KKGSADNKVVING
+322 SISSILAI
-335 EEVDLT
+335 
-341 VDLIDTDNAEITA
+341 
-354 DGLYFIGAGL
+354 
-364 NVTYKNSQ
+364 
-372 NKNKVLINDSPTG
+372 TG
-385 EKPVVTCMN
+385 EHPLVIVGDDPNNPPTVTF
-394 TITLNGTSLICK
+394 TGSGYLRVGTQNLLCK
-406 NVALKLNEN
+406 NVKFVRNGAYLFHVH
-415 ATYRF
+415 TD
-420 LTINANNAPYVAF
+420 ANVDKVIF
-433 DGCNLEVP
+433 DQCEMEL
-441 STATQNAFCYAST
+441 S
-454 AVAINSFTLHKSKIK
+454 NSFAFSSVSSNEK
-469 IDKLTEYNIIS
+469 IDDFQFSNNKVKFTGTTETLAS
-480 VGKDNFVNFNS
+480 GMNFVNFGTSMTITKAN
-491 ISVENTI
+491 ISNNI
-498 FYGNNAST
+498 FYSKSDDTSARGQFFTVKETAI
-506 FKLFGVNNS
+506 KLE
-515 NGTKAGI
+515 
-522 GSLVLYNNTFI
+522 NNTFCNYI
-533 NVHYHTAGLVN
+533 QNPQGIKAKLTGDWSVRYNIFYSNISVASNNTSYLIWALEGSTFPASNDAFESNVAYNAVEENATVWNVFYFSTSSGTSSEIPDGYDLKSRIPQEEQSPLQIVDWEK
-544 GDISS
+544 GEFVS
-549 LKVEKN
+549 LK
-555 IIFADNNTNS
+555 A
-565 VTIFRKR
+565 
-572 GGAGSMDSGVDFSN
+572 
-586 DPIVAVDG
+586 
-594 GSLVDNIGYINFVNN
+594 
-609 DGDPCYLKLWQ
+609 
-620 GDIPPLENAKPI
+620 
-632 QKLTESPFEFLDK
+632 
-645 STGTYVLK
+645 
-653 PKYQGYGATIE
+653 GYGAAIE

>member
-11 LMVLS
+11 LMVLA

-88 GKIGATDVYQEVSIS
+88 GKIGTIDEYQEVSIS
-103 TDGNWVIGGVETE
+103 SNGNWVIGGVETK
-116 HRALAVDGEPGVTPQ
+116 HHAVAADGEPGVTPQ
-131 FRLTMESEG
+131 FRLAMESEG

-153 WEEVKSQQGTRVYA
+153 WEEVKNQQGTRVYA

-215 EPALEDGF
+215 DPNPENMENGY
-223 WIVPTNI
+223 WIVPTNT
-230 GATTPIDLKG
+230 GATTSIDLKG

-273 GAEGIITLQVNK
+273 GVEGIITLQVNK

-322 KKGSADNKVVING
+322 KKGSADDKVLIN
-335 EEVDLT
+335 EKEVDLK
-341 VDLIDTDNAEITA
+341 VSLISDDNAEIA
-354 DGLYFIGAGL
+354 EDGLYFIGAGL

-385 EKPVVTCMN
+385 EKPVVTCTN

-420 LTINANNAPYVAF
+420 LTINTNNAPYVAF

-469 IDKLTEYNIIS
+469 INKSTEYNIIS

-506 FKLFGVNNS
+506 FKLFGVNNG
-515 NGTKAGI
+515 NTTNAGI
-522 GSLVLYNNTFI
+522 GSLVLRNTTFL
-533 NVHYHTAGLVN
+533 NMHYAGYGIVN
-544 GDISS
+544 GDISTMIV
-549 LKVEKN
+549 KNN
-555 IIFADNNTNS
+555 IIYADNNNNN
-565 VTIFRKR
+565 VTVFRKR
-572 GGAGSMDSGVDFSN
+572 GNSSASLQATDGE
-586 DPIVAVDG
+586 VA
-594 GSLVDNIGYINFVNN
+594 DNIGYII
-609 DGDPCYLKLWQ
+609 GDFYLNLWQ
-620 GDIPPLENAKPI
+620 GDTPPLENAEKI
-632 QKLTESPFEFLDK
+632 QKLDASPFESLDK

-653 PKYQGYGATIE
+653 PEYQGYGAAIE

>member
-11 LMVLS
+11 LMVLA

-88 GKIGATDVYQEVSIS
+88 GKIGTIDEYQEVSIS
-103 TDGNWVIGGVETE
+103 SNGNWVIGGVETK
-116 HRALAVDGEPGVTPQ
+116 HHAVAADGEPGVTPQ
-131 FRLTMESEG
+131 FRLAMESEG

-153 WEEVKSQQGTRVYA
+153 WEEVKNQQGTRVYA

-215 EPALEDGF
+215 DPNPENMENGY
-223 WIVPTNI
+223 WIVPTNT
-230 GATTPIDLKG
+230 GATTSIDLKG

-273 GAEGIITLQVNK
+273 GVEGIITLQVNK

-322 KKGSADNKVVING
+322 KKGSADDKVLIN
-335 EEVDLT
+335 EKEVDLK
-341 VDLIDTDNAEITA
+341 VSLISDDNAEIA
-354 DGLYFIGAGL
+354 EDGLYFIGAGL
-364 NVTYKNSQ
+364 NVTYKNSY

-385 EKPVVTCMN
+385 EKPVVTCTN

-420 LTINANNAPYVAF
+420 LTINTNNAPYVAF

-469 IDKLTEYNIIS
+469 IDKSTEYNIIS

-506 FKLFGVNNS
+506 FKLFGVNNG
-515 NGTKAGI
+515 NTTNAGI
-522 GSLVLYNNTFI
+522 GSLVLRNTTFL
-533 NVHYHTAGLVN
+533 NMHYAGYGIVN
-544 GDISS
+544 GDISTMIV
-549 LKVEKN
+549 KNN
-555 IIFADNNTNS
+555 IIYADNNNNNN
-565 VTIFRKR
+565 VTVFRKR
-572 GGAGSMDSGVDFSN
+572 GNSSASLQATDGE
-586 DPIVAVDG
+586 VA
-594 GSLVDNIGYINFVNN
+594 DNIGYII
-609 DGDPCYLKLWQ
+609 GDFYLNLWQ
-620 GDIPPLENAKPI
+620 GDTPPLENAEKI
-632 QKLTESPFEFLDK
+632 QKLDASPFESLDK

-653 PKYQGYGATIE
+653 PEYQGYGAAIE

>member
-88 GKIGATDVYQEVSIS
+88 GKKGATDVYQEVSIS

-116 HRALAVDGEPGVTPQ
+116 HRAVAADGEPGVTPR

-194 LTGRDTKYEI
+194 LTGSGTKYEI

-223 WIVPTNI
+223 WIVPTNT

-273 GAEGIITLQVNK
+273 EAEGIITLQVNK

-299 KVITSWYQEFLAGA
+299 KVITSWKAEYEQGGFYIGNELVNSETYPTSTLANNGNLI
-313 EIVVNDVTI
+313 EDGGTISNSGVHFIKGGVNI
-322 KKGSADNKVVING
+322 SISSILAI
-335 EEVDLT
+335 
-341 VDLIDTDNAEITA
+341 
-354 DGLYFIGAGL
+354 
-364 NVTYKNSQ
+364 
-372 NKNKVLINDSPTG
+372 TG
-385 EKPVVTCMN
+385 EHPLVIVGDDPNNPPTVTF
-394 TITLNGTSLICK
+394 TGSGYLRVGTQNLLCK
-406 NVALKLNEN
+406 NVKFVRNGAYLFHVH
-415 ATYRF
+415 TG
-420 LTINANNAPYVAF
+420 ANVDKVIF
-433 DGCNLEVP
+433 DQCEMEL
-441 STATQNAFCYAST
+441 S
-454 AVAINSFTLHKSKIK
+454 NSFAFSSVSSNEK
-469 IDKLTEYNIIS
+469 IDDFQFSNNKVKFTGTTETLAS
-480 VGKDNFVNFNS
+480 GMNFVNFGTSMTITKAN
-491 ISVENTI
+491 ISNNI
-498 FYGNNAST
+498 FYSKSNST
-506 FKLFGVNNS
+506 SARGQFFAVKETIIKLE
-515 NGTKAGI
+515 
-522 GSLVLYNNTFI
+522 NNTFCNYI
-533 NVHYHTAGLVN
+533 QNPQGIKAKLTGDWSVRYNIFYSNISVASNNTSYLIWALEGSTFPASNDAFESNVAYNAVEENATAWNVFYFSKSASSEIPDGYDLKSRIPQEEESPLQIV
-544 GDISS
+544 GWEKGEFVS
-549 LKVEKN
+549 LK
-555 IIFADNNTNS
+555 A
-565 VTIFRKR
+565 
-572 GGAGSMDSGVDFSN
+572 
-586 DPIVAVDG
+586 
-594 GSLVDNIGYINFVNN
+594 
-609 DGDPCYLKLWQ
+609 
-620 GDIPPLENAKPI
+620 
-632 QKLTESPFEFLDK
+632 
-645 STGTYVLK
+645 
-653 PKYQGYGATIE
+653 GYGAAIE